1 MSDTSI
7 CGGRV
12 ALRLEQGGI
21 PGEHKAPCSPWIFY
35 RLPAMGLGDH
45 QVVWPIGPL
54 LEISKLKEA
63 EYEKKA
69 RMRAGMR
76 SVAMRVRTHSVVMDK
91 IFCQT
96 RRIWG
101 QSFASCLHNSQY
113 KWAPTLPWNQVTILT
128 CCRAREKLQGTETFT
143 WTLHRANVDTW
154 LWDWNWLMPGCLRA

>member
-1 MSDTSI
+1 
-7 CGGRV
+7 
-12 ALRLEQGGI
+12 
-21 PGEHKAPCSPWIFY
+21 
-35 RLPAMGLGDH
+35 MGLGDH

-96 RRIWG
+96 RRI
-101 QSFASCLHNSQY
+101 
-113 KWAPTLPWNQVTILT
+113 
-128 CCRAREKLQGTETFT
+128 
-143 WTLHRANVDTW
+143 
-154 LWDWNWLMPGCLRA
+154 